1 MFRAVSLPPQNI
13 NISVLQGS
21 ILGPIL
27 FLCYIND
34 LPNATE
40 LLTFLFADDTS
51 GLITGDNLP
60 ELITK
65 MNVEINKPANW
76 LRANKMA
83 LNVSKTKYIIFHS
96 RGKKF
101 DFDENSIVYNKN
113 EIGKP
118 QNTDLIT
125 PLERI
130 HDLHPQKDSRA
141 YKLLGVHFDETLSF
155 QYHANSLCNK
165 LLRALFCINRAK
177 HFLDSK
183 SLKMLYFALFHSNL
197 LYCIGTLSPM

>member
-101 DFDENSIVYNKN
+101 DFDENSIV
-113 EIGKP
+113 
-118 QNTDLIT
+118 
-125 PLERI
+125 
-130 HDLHPQKDSRA
+130 
-141 YKLLGVHFDETLSF
+141 
-155 QYHANSLCNK
+155 
-165 LLRALFCINRAK
+165 
-177 HFLDSK
+177 
-183 SLKMLYFALFHSNL
+183 
-197 LYCIGTLSPM
+197 

>member
-65 MNVEINKPANW
+65 MNVEINTLANW
-76 LRANKMA
+76 FRTNKMA
-83 LNVSKTKYIIFHS
+83 LNLSKTKYIIFHS
-96 RGKKF
+96 RGKKL
-101 DFDENSIVYNKN
+101 DFDENSIVYNEN

-118 QNTDLIT
+118 QNPDLIT
-125 PLERI
+125 PLREFMTCTPKRTVE
-130 HDLHPQKDSRA
+130 P
-141 YKLLGVHFDETLSF
+141 TSF
-155 QYHANSLCNK
+155 WVCILMRRYPFNIMLIPSVTNSLE
-165 LLRALFCINRAK
+165 LF
-177 HFLDSK
+177 
-183 SLKMLYFALFHSNL
+183 FASTELNISWILNH
-197 LYCIGTLSPM
+197 